1 MASDMKRVVQELR
14 ALRQQL
20 DEMERAA
27 REPIAVI
34 GMAGRFPGADTLEAF
49 WALLREGH
57 DAITEIP
64 SDRWNVDAY
73 YDPDPAAAGKAYV
86 RRRGGRLRGDQ
97 QRGLRAPAHPGGGS
111 SADRHLRGHRQRVQL
126 RERPPVLRAG

>member
-27 REPIAVI
+27 RGPIAVI

-86 RRRGGRLRGDQ
+86 RRGGFVRDVSRFDARFFGISPREASSMDPQ
-97 QRGLRAPAHPGGGS
+97 PRPPPGVARAAPAGG
-111 SADRHLRGHRQRVQL
+111 
-126 RERPPVLRAG
+126 

>member
-1 MASDMKRVVQELR
+1 MASDMKRAVQELR

-20 DEMERAA
+20 DEMERTA

-86 RRRGGRLRGDQ
+86 RRGGFG
-97 QRGLRAPAHPGGGS
+97 
-111 SADRHLRGHRQRVQL
+111 GHRPPSVRRAVAGRAAHGPTTL
-126 RERPPVLRAG
+126 ARRLTPPPEVESFRP